1 MSRPLFG
8 GYTFGEKV
16 FFTGASDTLSS
27 SNKVVH
33 GQQGAVAGPATAE
46 THKGKGV
53 AVLFPGNKCNVECYL
68 DQVRRRRAAPDATT
82 PRLRPRT
89 PRMPMHAAHAF
100 P

>member
-1 MSRPLFG
+1 MSLFLG

-16 FFTGASDTLSS
+16 FFTGASESLSS

-33 GQQGAVAGPATAE
+33 GQQGAVAGPATSD

-53 AVLFPGNKCNVECYL
+53 AVRFPGNTINVECYL
-68 DQVRRRRAAPDATT
+68 TSVRRRRAAPDATN
-82 PRLRPRT
+82 PRLRPHT